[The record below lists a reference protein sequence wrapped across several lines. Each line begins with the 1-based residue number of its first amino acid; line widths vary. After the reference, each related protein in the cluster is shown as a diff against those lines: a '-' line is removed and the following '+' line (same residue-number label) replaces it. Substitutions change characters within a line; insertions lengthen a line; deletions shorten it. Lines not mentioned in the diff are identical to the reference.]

1 VRAKRRASATDTDT
15 DTDTDTGTDTSYDAW
30 LSEIDVLESGP
41 C

>member
-15 DTDTDTGTDTSYDAW
+15 DTSYDAW
-30 LSEIDVLESGP
+30 HPEIDVLESGP

>member
-1 VRAKRRASATDTDT
+1 MRAKRRASATDTDT
-15 DTDTDTGTDTSYDAW
+15 DTDTSYDAW

>member
-1 VRAKRRASATDTDT
+1 MRAKRRASATDT

>member
-1 VRAKRRASATDTDT
+1 MRAKRRASATDT

-30 LSEIDVLESGP
+30 HPEIDVLESGT

>member
-15 DTDTDTGTDTSYDAW
+15 DTDTSYDAW

>member
-15 DTDTDTGTDTSYDAW
+15 DTDTGTDTSYDAW
-30 LSEIDVLESGP
+30 HPEIDVLESGT